1 VLPGDDQCHA
11 PALQAAGKSGGGGGA
26 AGGSQQGTGSTS
38 GASSPARRGAGSP
51 APGDDKGSLA
61 QVSNAHEAAPVRLDF
76 VARQVAPPGP
86 TATIRR
92 RQLRSREDECKGSR
106 PHAPYCCITCFLS
119 ARQEAKDQGNVAFK
133 AGDYMAAMQ
142 AYSAAIQADPRNPV
156 YYSNRAMAALKA
168 RPVKLIARHLD
179 SKGRNL
185 KRTADASLSA
195 CQLLCRPLRVA
206 YNRKHPAGRSQD
218 ALSTSNDLLC
228 PLSTEVMQAIHASDR
243 RCRILRR

>member
-1 VLPGDDQCHA
+1 MISAMRLHCRQRASRAAAAARPAVHSRGPAAQAARPHPPGAA
-11 PALQAAGKSGGGGGA
+11 PAARHPATIRARSRRSAMHMKLRQC
-26 AGGSQQGTGSTS
+26 GSISC
-38 GASSPARRGAGSP
+38 
-51 APGDDKGSLA
+51 L
-61 QVSNAHEAAPVRLDF
+61 H
-76 VARQVAPPGP
+76 VATRQVAPPGP

-206 YNRKHPAGRSQD
+206 YNRKHPA
-218 ALSTSNDLLC
+218 LSTSNDLLC